1 MEIFTTN
8 NNYHVFANTPSS
20 ELNAAMHYID
30 QHSEGIGKLD
40 IRICDSYDSAG
51 FPLPIGMFDEKK
63 GWQLNKARMIKDF
76 QGYR

>member
-1 MEIFTTN
+1 
-8 NNYHVFANTPSS
+8 
-20 ELNAAMHYID
+20 MHYID

-51 FPLPIGMFDEKK
+51 FPLPIEMFDEKK

-76 QGYR
+76 QGYFK